1 MDACESRD
9 RAVATELCTV
19 NRIVETEQEVVR
31 PTMIVRRIVGS
42 SRLAD
47 FVKRRDGSGL
57 AFAAAHAALIVATG
71 WVLWRVP
78 GTA

>member
-1 MDACESRD
+1 M
-9 RAVATELCTV
+9 

-71 WVLWRVP
+71 WVL
-78 GTA
+78 